1 MRRVDHNESARLV
14 SCFFAG
20 LSACLIVVST
30 GAGVEVGEASPVRVE
45 LSGVEDSSTASF
57 FICLASQAACALSF
71 CSLSDFLP
79 MVGGQD
85 SWGEILMPTAI

>member
-20 LSACLIVVST
+20 LSACLMVVST

-57 FICLASQAACALSF
+57 FACLAA
-71 CSLSDFLP
+71 
-79 MVGGQD
+79 
-85 SWGEILMPTAI
+85 